1 MSTPILQCCFLY
13 VPGPVDTDMVSE
25 IINTIQDD
33 ETKKSFVTMKD
44 SKTLVTLEQ
53 TTQKLVA
60 LLESRKYK
68 SGDRFDFYDPL

>member
-1 MSTPILQCCFLY
+1 MYQPLFCNIIAS
-13 VPGPVDTDMVSE
+13 VVGPVDTDMVSE
-25 IINTIQDD
+25 IIKTIQDD

-68 SGDRFDFYDPL
+68 SGDRFDYYDPL

>member
-1 MSTPILQCCFLY
+1 
-13 VPGPVDTDMVSE
+13 MVSE

-68 SGDRFDFYDPL
+68 SGDRFDYYDPL